1 MTQIR
6 KAGLNVRRPLKHFF
20 QYYKMCADDP
30 SALKAG
36 TVTKRTELLLKQ
48 LNINTNQ
55 ARSRLAPQPN
65 PNPNPNPN
73 PPHDPNANPNQYPNP
88 SPNPPLYTRQYR
100 VGKTLLFLQNYDIMD
115 MLDKIREEK
124 ILEYVIILQSFF
136 RMLKDRPSPA
146 PSPAPSPL
154 HRVDAAAG

>member
-1 MTQIR
+1 MPPKCRYIDQVAR
-6 KAGLNVRRPLKHFF
+6 LLQHLKRLNLECNELAWLPDEFGG
-20 QYYKMCADDP
+20 M
-30 SALKAG
+30 SAL
-36 TVTKRTELLLKQ
+36 TH

-136 RMLKDRPSPA
+136 RMLKD
-146 PSPAPSPL
+146 
-154 HRVDAAAG
+154 